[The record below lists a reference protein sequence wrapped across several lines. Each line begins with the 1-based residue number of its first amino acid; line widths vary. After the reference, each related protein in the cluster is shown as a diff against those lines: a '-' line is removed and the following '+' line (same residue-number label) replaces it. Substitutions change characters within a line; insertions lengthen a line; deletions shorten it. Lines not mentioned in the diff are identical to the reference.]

1 MTHRWVEVTVRLI
14 GDDYKE
20 SCEVYCQ
27 RINHDY
33 FQQVK
38 PNMVA
43 EIAAIVNDLR
53 MPQTLGSW
61 EEIPS

>member
-27 RINHDY
+27 RINYDY
-33 FQQVK
+33 FQQSK
-38 PNMVA
+38 PGVVA
-43 EIAAIVNDLR
+43 EIAAIVNDLP
-53 MPQTLGSW
+53 MPKAIGSW
-61 EEIPS
+61 MEIQT